1 MKMKR
6 LWALLLVG
14 ALALSLVACSNTD
27 NGGSG
32 GDGSGQT
39 DAVDD
44 LTLSEVLEKI
54 QKDVELPMVGEM
66 EVTDENFAGYFFIDP
81 IEGAETLVSEAMI
94 NAVAHSV
101 CLIRV
106 PEGTDAAQV
115 AADIEKN
122 ADPRKWICVEAEK
135 TVVKTRGRTVL
146 LVMSTTDTT
155 DAIVENFDAI

>member
-1 MKMKR
+1 MKK
-6 LWALLLVG
+6 LSLLLV
-14 ALALSLVACSNTD
+14 LVMSLSLGLFGCGGDSGAD

-122 ADPRKWICVEAEK
+122 ADPTSGFAWKRKK
-135 TVVKTRGRTVL
+135 PL
-146 LVMSTTDTT
+146 
-155 DAIVENFDAI
+155 